1 MFTNLIRMTDSTSKR
16 QQEIIDSAG
25 KLLMEKGIKGL
36 TTKNLAQ
43 EMGFSES
50 ALYRHFTNKEDIV
63 VLLLNYLATSMKE
76 RLDVVAQSN
85 ATATAKLTTLFNS
98 QFRFFAENPHYV
110 VAILSEGLFDESE
123 KINQAIMHLVQYKTQ
138 LIATIIEQGKD
149 NQEFTHHITTSDMV
163 HIITGSFRMMMLK
176 WKFSKF
182 QLDLISQGNAIMATN
197 IKLFTL

>member
-1 MFTNLIRMTDSTSKR
+1 MTDSTSKR

-98 QFRFFAENPHYV
+98 QFRFFTENPHYV